1 MIFLVVMKSLDLIVM
16 KALTCTYNSVKFIGK
31 IIEPPNLDAGKSHGI
46 KTR

>member
-1 MIFLVVMKSLDLIVM
+1 VLNATGIST
-16 KALTCTYNSVKFIGK
+16 LTCNYNSAKFIGK